1 MLVSSFLFEPSSG
14 PLEAM
19 PLCYLPPLV
28 DKPGCQRCGRQEG
41 PLFGLNELKQE
52 TSARTRCLESAR
64 AAKCNVWVFRVGSCE
79 LWNCSSKEALHR
91 AADSGVA
98 EPDGTFLKDYHG
110 RLVTTSRDRTLV
122 AEDTP
127 VASLAV
133 ALRPTG
139 SVAKLQSAD
148 GHFVTV
154 ASSGSLEA
162 SRWDDGETFNI
173 TREGAYVL
181 LQSPRGLL
189 RSDGTAIMVSR
200 REGRP
205 PEEGLFRVVRG
216 LDLPSG
222 SRKGW
227 TRNDTERVW
236 VHSSLCNYQE
246 PFGGEGGR
254 ERRSA
259 TYVKLWEWNYVDVLK
274 ECQEVL
280 GPSGVTAVQLSPVA
294 EHLVGPQWWVRY
306 QPVSASLHSR
316 SGTADELRSAVAG
329 CRTAGVEVIIDVVL
343 NHMARPCPAAQELL
357 EGTPC
362 VGWNGTAYGN
372 RRTAG
377 ARGWDAAT
385 PLHFHH
391 RGKEIWGACGV
402 GPETGFLCGSP
413 VTTDCSCCPCDMYGL
428 PDWDLAVKAVEESHA
443 RHLEELHRM
452 GVTMLRIDAALY
464 MESDLVSRFL
474 NRFPWDMVY
483 QEWWH
488 ELPLPGRTDV
498 FGLYRDLKF
507 MRRIAEFLDV
517 APLARSPEVLNVTRG
532 DFYINPNE
540 AVYPTCFHDGRS
552 DRADPAVPTFKNG
565 LAFHQQQ
572 LFMLASPFPITVLL
586 WGGYAWRQIDDGP
599 PGCEPGGAARCVA
612 TSPHQDGCMAT
623 PGASPLAEGDVED
636 RRWVCEHRWQG
647 VAGLIRF
654 RRSCRQPMT
663 ESWHSG
669 HGGTLLSPGHVAFR
683 LGGSCFVA
691 IARGAG
697 RWQLS
702 GLATQLPPGRYCDL
716 GSWDGRTCVREVV
729 LGPGGRVLEGGPA
742 CPQGNQCGGHAA
754 HTES

>member
-1 MLVSSFLFEPSSG
+1 MVPEARCPERGHAGAAHRSG
-14 PLEAM
+14 IF
-19 PLCYLPPLV
+19 
-28 DKPGCQRCGRQEG
+28 Q
-41 PLFGLNELKQE
+41 
-52 TSARTRCLESAR
+52 
-64 AAKCNVWVFRVGSCE
+64 
-79 LWNCSSKEALHR
+79 
-91 AADSGVA
+91 
-98 EPDGTFLKDYHG
+98 
-110 RLVTTSRDRTLV
+110 
-122 AEDTP
+122 
-127 VASLAV
+127 
-133 ALRPTG
+133 
-139 SVAKLQSAD
+139 
-148 GHFVTV
+148 
-154 ASSGSLEA
+154 
-162 SRWDDGETFNI
+162 
-173 TREGAYVL
+173 
-181 LQSPRGLL
+181 
-189 RSDGTAIMVSR
+189 
-200 REGRP
+200 
-205 PEEGLFRVVRG
+205 
-216 LDLPSG
+216 
-222 SRKGW
+222 
-227 TRNDTERVW
+227 
-236 VHSSLCNYQE
+236 
-246 PFGGEGGR
+246 
-254 ERRSA
+254 
-259 TYVKLWEWNYVDVLK
+259 VDVLK

-294 EHLVGPQWWVRY
+294 EHLVGPQWWVR
-306 QPVSASLHSR
+306 P
-316 SGTADELRSAVAG
+316 AVAE
-329 CRTAGVEVIIDVVL
+329 RI
-343 NHMARPCPAAQELL
+343 
-357 EGTPC
+357 EG
-362 VGWNGTAYGN
+362 W
-372 RRTAG
+372 G

-507 MRRIAEFLDV
+507 MRRLGAGTSPKAGAGSLGRRNSVRNDAADAGRIAEFLDV
-517 APLARSPEVLNVTRG
+517 APLARSPEAKRVLNVTRG

-599 PGCEPGGAARCVA
+599 PGCEPG
-612 TSPHQDGCMAT
+612 MAT

-716 GSWDGRTCVREVV
+716 GSWDGRTWTCVREVV